1 MPHAVNFKNPPLDI
15 RGQNANYDK
24 AVWKER
30 VKEASKNAPK
40 DSLIPRWPA
49 GYVIFENVIKEGL
62 KLSGTLK
69 KRNRYCKKWLIAN
82 TFSSVLYTFCAI

>member
-40 DSLIPRWPA
+40 DSLILRWPA
-49 GYVIFENVIKEGL
+49 GYVIFL
-62 KLSGTLK
+62 KRYKGRVKAQWYFK
-69 KRNRYCKKWLIAN
+69 KKK
-82 TFSSVLYTFCAI
+82 